1 MHRYSAD
8 GKVEECRLLDL
19 QVTRVGSPTLDLNY
33 MLYCSLN
40 GDVRKAEMPNFFI
53 KYYATFASVMAASAV
68 PMKFTLK
75 QLKEEFYN
83 KNTFGLIM
91 ALLLIPAVLGNSE
104 DAFDFEDF
112 AGEDMEKKLE
122 DYQELL
128 LEQVQKNP
136 LLKPRFLSLF
146 DEMIESGVI
155 TV

>member
-91 ALLLIPAVLGNSE
+91 ALMLIPIVLINSE
-104 DAFDFEDF
+104 DAMDLEDF
-112 AGEDMEKKLE
+112 SEGDIEKKME
-122 DYQELL
+122 EYKESMMKQI
-128 LEQVQKNP
+128 QKNP